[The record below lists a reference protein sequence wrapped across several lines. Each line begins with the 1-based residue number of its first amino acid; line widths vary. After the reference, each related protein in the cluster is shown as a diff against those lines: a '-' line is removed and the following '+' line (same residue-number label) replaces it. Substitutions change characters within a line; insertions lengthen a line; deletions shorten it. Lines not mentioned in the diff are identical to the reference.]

1 MIPTWRG
8 STRAHTPIPAA
19 PPRSPPPSPI
29 SASRPRR
36 RERRRDAAADGGL
49 HSARAAGG
57 ARHLRGTRGH
67 RLQRAQP
74 SIGDAPPHGGQGGAS
89 HRAADDL
96 RHARTRHRARR
107 GARRARRIRRRRAR
121 HERRRYRHRI
131 AQSHPQRLAQ
141 SARSAAQPPAA
152 RRLPRRSKT
161 AAAAELD
168 RARSRPQQRTLFR
181 RAARRRQCGRAA
193 LPRCRP
199 PVAGL
204 LARARP
210 SDGAAARGGGDDR
223 RGWLGPHQQIVPS
236 AGRVRAPIKNVR
248 YCTATNSGERG
259 VALITAVLITAVI
272 AVAAVAMAAQ
282 QKLDVRRTANMIDGE
297 RAYVFALGVESW
309 VQQVLARDRRDN
321 QTDHLGEAWAKQL
334 PAITVEG
341 AVLAGRL
348 EDLQG
353 RFNLNN
359 LVDKDKVSAVDVA
372 RFQRL
377 LTSLAIDPNISNA
390 VVDWIDPDA
399 DTTYPDGAEDA
410 EYLRATPPY
419 RAANRPMAS
428 ASELL
433 LVRGVTSEIY
443 LKLAPVVAALP
454 GRTAINVNTAPKA
467 VF

>member
-1 MIPTWRG
+1 
-8 STRAHTPIPAA
+8 
-19 PPRSPPPSPI
+19 
-29 SASRPRR
+29 
-36 RERRRDAAADGGL
+36 
-49 HSARAAGG
+49 
-57 ARHLRGTRGH
+57 
-67 RLQRAQP
+67 
-74 SIGDAPPHGGQGGAS
+74 
-89 HRAADDL
+89 
-96 RHARTRHRARR
+96 
-107 GARRARRIRRRRAR
+107 
-121 HERRRYRHRI
+121 
-131 AQSHPQRLAQ
+131 
-141 SARSAAQPPAA
+141 
-152 RRLPRRSKT
+152 
-161 AAAAELD
+161 
-168 RARSRPQQRTLFR
+168 
-181 RAARRRQCGRAA
+181 
-193 LPRCRP
+193 
-199 PVAGL
+199 
-204 LARARP
+204 
-210 SDGAAARGGGDDR
+210 
-223 RGWLGPHQQIVPS
+223 
-236 AGRVRAPIKNVR
+236 VRAPIKIVR
-248 YCTATNSGERG
+248 YCTATNGDERG

-443 LKLAPVVAALP
+443 QKLAPVVAALP

-467 VF
+467 VLMALGEGITAEDADALIAAREKDGFASVQIFLQQPALAGRAVQQDGLSVATDYFLLDTAAQFGRGQARLFSLLYRNNGAVQVVARAQGSY